1 MLRHI
6 IALSFTIAFSFIL
19 SHSQL
24 EEMLMDVSLIPVFVS
39 SGCSWSIGRR
49 SYLVTL
55 KSQHPQFGSVQL
67 LGIQRYG
74 WWFRNAAHQLIWRI
88 SMNIPLFTG
97 LYTCQVVSR
106 ISPINSITMDHHGS
120 QVLSIC
126 IHLVF
131 MALAKSGT
139 PTLVGQKLGT
149 PLAWHELR
157 DKGWRW
163 KQPTFEGIVQWLR
176 CCFRLSSSV
185 YIGASMHL
193 GEIEMDMLH
202 DCFTHVFSS
211 RLHPDLFSNWTAQL
225 FVQLLYWNVT
235 TEVDSYFW
243 GISNGIGHQA
253 SWSDEKF
260 LQGAANRWIFTTVS
274 QLVGST
280 PNRGVQWQISNIHRI
295 HGTVIFTYID
305 PIKIN
310 HSCR

>member
-24 EEMLMDVSLIPVFVS
+24 LEEMLMDVSSIPVFLS

-97 LYTCQVVSR
+97 LYTFQVVNAGFLPSTV
-106 ISPINSITMDHHGS
+106 SPWTIMGLRSCQSVSIWYSWHWRNLGLPS
-120 QVLSIC
+120 
-126 IHLVF
+126 
-131 MALAKSGT
+131 
-139 PTLVGQKLGT
+139 LVGQKLGT
-149 PLAWHELR
+149 PLAR

-202 DCFTHVFSS
+202 DCFTIPS
-211 RLHPDLFSNWTAQL
+211 
-225 FVQLLYWNVT
+225 T
-235 TEVDSYFW
+235 TRGSEMLT
-243 GISNGIGHQA
+243 
-253 SWSDEKF
+253 
-260 LQGAANRWIFTTVS
+260 LQGQPGEGLKWS
-274 QLVGST
+274 SY
-280 PNRGVQWQISNIHRI
+280 H
-295 HGTVIFTYID
+295 
-305 PIKIN
+305 
-310 HSCR
+310 CRPFPLLSL